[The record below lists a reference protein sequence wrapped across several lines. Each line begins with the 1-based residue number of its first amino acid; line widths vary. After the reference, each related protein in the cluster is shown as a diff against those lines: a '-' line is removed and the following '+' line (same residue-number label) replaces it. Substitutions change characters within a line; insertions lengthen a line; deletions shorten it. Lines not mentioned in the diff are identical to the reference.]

1 MSCLLSCKLV
11 SLIKTSSILLFYST
25 LKNVQIL
32 LELYFVET
40 NVSHISYL
48 YKYHMSYNVAIVS
61 SVQTNVSH
69 ISYVH
74 KYYKSYNVAIVSSL
88 QTNVSPT
95 YCRHLN
101 VGNEQINKTHHTS
114 FPKNISR

>member
-1 MSCLLSCKLV
+1 MRYNACFWILADPNEEPSLLVLAAINNGFGACRRIQRLSRRLV
-11 SLIKTSSILLFYST
+11 YST

-32 LELYFVET
+32 LELYFVQT

-48 YKYHMSYNVAIVS
+48 YKYHRSYNVAIVS
-61 SVQTNVSH
+61 SVQTNVS
-69 ISYVH
+69 
-74 KYYKSYNVAIVSSL
+74 
-88 QTNVSPT
+88 PT
-95 YCRHLN
+95 YCRQLN